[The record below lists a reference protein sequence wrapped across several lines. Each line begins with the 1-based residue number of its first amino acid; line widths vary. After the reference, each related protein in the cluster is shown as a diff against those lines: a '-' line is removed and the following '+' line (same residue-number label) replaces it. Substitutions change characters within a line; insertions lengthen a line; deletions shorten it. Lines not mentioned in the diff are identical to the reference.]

1 MPCIGRP
8 STETLALR
16 TTAVRSADGSSYT
29 VRGQKVWTSRA
40 EHSDLLLLLAR
51 TAPRSPDPKQRT
63 AGLSVFLVDMHEARR
78 SGRMTIR
85 PIRTMINHSTTEV
98 FFDDVVIP
106 ASALVGEEGKGFRY
120 ILEGM
125 NAERILIAAE
135 CIGDARFFLDKVRHG
150 GHAGEGVHAGG
161 PHWMPTRDSACL
173 AVRFVHRPW
182 RTRPAARSLGAR
194 SARTRACSF
203 RWPRRTP
210 PRRPR
215 R

>member
-1 MPCIGRP
+1 MGPLGLGPP

-51 TAPRSPDPKQRT
+51 TAPRSPDPNQRT
-63 AGLSVFLVDMHEARR
+63 AGLSVFLVDMYDALR

-85 PIRTMINHSTTEV
+85 PIRTMINHSTTEI
-98 FFDDVVIP
+98 FFDDLVIP

-135 CIGDARFFLDKVRHG
+135 CIGDARFFLDNVRDRKDERENHS
-150 GHAGEGVHAGG
+150 
-161 PHWMPTRDSACL
+161 HWMLTMDHAWLPFSL
-173 AVRFVHRPW
+173 HRPR
-182 RTRPAARSLGAR
+182 RTRPAARCLGAR
-194 SARTRACSF
+194 LARTRACSF
-203 RWPRRTP
+203 RWRRRTP
-210 PRRPR
+210 PRKPR